1 MQKLQIYWKIWKKL
15 SIFPFLNALF
25 FNSCKYGQF
34 FSSSKVTRHI
44 GLKLHQSVRRI
55 GSERSC
61 NMKNSEKRLF
71 LVLKIA
77 FFGSHLFKKGQKW
90 ASQIMI
96 LIERD
101 VSVSKKFDKFFD
113 LKKSFFAKWILKI
126 TIFTQKLG
134 HFWHNQKWYMFMEFF
149 LFWTFFLFF

>member
-1 MQKLQIYWKIWKKL
+1 M

-25 FNSCKYGQF
+25 FHSCKYGQL

-55 GSERSC
+55 GSERSWYV
-61 NMKNSEKRLF
+61 KNSKKRLF

-113 LKKSFFAKWILKI
+113 LKKSFFCKMDFKNHNFHTKIGSFLAQSKMIYVHGIFFILNFFSFLLKCIYQKNAKS
-126 TIFTQKLG
+126 
-134 HFWHNQKWYMFMEFF
+134 
-149 LFWTFFLFF
+149 